1 MSLFWLAQF
10 IGSIAVVLGL
20 AAYQAKRRQTILGLT
35 SLNSLFS
42 ATQFALLGAYTGM
55 AMNLVAAARNLTFLK
70 TPLPRRHRWP
80 LFIFMGAALLLMTL
94 TWQGPI
100 SLLALSGN
108 WFNAL
113 ATWQSDPKRL
123 RLLAAC
129 APPFWIAYGLITQ
142 SYPTFFIQ
150 GFILISVLV
159 GHYRLDRPNRQVNKL
174 PI

>member
-1 MSLFWLAQF
+1 MSFFWLAQV
-10 IGSIAVVLGL
+10 IGSVAVVLGL
-20 AAYQAKRRQTILGLT
+20 AAYQAKSRQNILRLAA
-35 SLNSLFS
+35 LNSLFS

-55 AMNLVAAARNLTFLK
+55 AMNLVAAARSLTFLK
-70 TPLPRRHRWP
+70 TPLPHRRLWP
-80 LFIFMGAALLLMTL
+80 LFVFMGAAALLTAI

-113 ATWQSDPKRL
+113 ATWQSEPKRM

-142 SYPTFFIQ
+142 SYPTFFMQ
-150 GFILISVLV
+150 GFILISVLI
-159 GHYRLDRPNRQVNKL
+159 GRYRLDRPSRTA
-174 PI
+174 